1 MLFILAA
8 AAATDPGPSTP
19 LEIWLRFA
27 GTIATIIG
35 TGVVGWLAT
44 RKRTN
49 RLEATAE
56 ETKEAAQTAAA
67 VGEPIGADGVTF
79 TQSVLASL
87 AELKAGQAEQRQQLM
102 RHLEDHASSDLRRPH
117 RV

>member
-1 MLFILAA
+1 MLPALA
-8 AAATDPGPSTP
+8 AAATDPAPAST

-27 GTIATIIG
+27 GVIATIIG
-35 TGVVGWLAT
+35 TGLAGWWAT
-44 RKRTN
+44 RPGQR
-49 RLEATAE
+49 RIE
-56 ETKEAAQTAAA
+56 EKADGAKTAAESAA
-67 VGEPIGADGVTF
+67 VIAEPLGSDGLTF
-79 TQSVLASL
+79 TQSVLQSL

>member
-1 MLFILAA
+1 MLTALAA
-8 AAATDPGPSTP
+8 AAAADPAPASP

-27 GTIATIIG
+27 GTIVAVVA
-35 TGVVGWLAT
+35 TGVGGWLAT
-44 RKRTN
+44 RRSTA
-49 RLEATAE
+49 RIEQTAE
-56 ETKEAAQTAAA
+56 ETKAAA
-67 VGEPIGADGVTF
+67 VTAAVIAEPLGVDGQTF

-117 RV
+117 RA